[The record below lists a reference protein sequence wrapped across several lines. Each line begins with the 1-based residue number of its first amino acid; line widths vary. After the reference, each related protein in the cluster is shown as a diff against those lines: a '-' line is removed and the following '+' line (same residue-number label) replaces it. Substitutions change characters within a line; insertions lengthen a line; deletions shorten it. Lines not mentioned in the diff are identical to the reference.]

1 MGNCVSMAPQGIPEC
16 QRCGKRGD
24 TEWHLM
30 ESRDKKVLWCTE
42 RIESY
47 TLLCASCRHALV
59 EEASRFQKE
68 RHYYS
73 KAKTELYPKQQHKE
87 RLKRLKSDE
96 KWEGTESFYA
106 SYRPSSAIAHLVNT
120 TVGGGGRRGT
130 GFPLGESQSNGNSS
144 DVPNGNETSFDSL
157 HNELEVSI
165 VEEESLGDIHL
176 IEEDEEEDR
185 LGVVN
190 EEEEE
195 EERNG
200 VT

>member
-1 MGNCVSMAPQGIPEC
+1 
-16 QRCGKRGD
+16 
-24 TEWHLM
+24 M
-30 ESRDKKVLWCTE
+30 ESRDKKVLWSTE
-42 RIESY
+42 RIDSY

-73 KAKTELYPKQQHKE
+73 KAKTELYPKQPHKE

-96 KWEGTESFYA
+96 KWEGTASFYA

-120 TVGGGGRRGT
+120 EGAGGRRGT
-130 GFPLGESQSNGNSS
+130 GFPLGESSDVSNGNES
-144 DVPNGNETSFDSL
+144 SFDSL

-165 VEEESLGDIHL
+165 VEEESLGDIQFV
-176 IEEDEEEDR
+176 EKGDEGR
-185 LGVVN
+185 LSGVV

-195 EERNG
+195 EEEQQRNG

>member
-1 MGNCVSMAPQGIPEC
+1 
-16 QRCGKRGD
+16 
-24 TEWHLM
+24 M

-96 KWEGTESFYA
+96 KWEGTASFYA

-120 TVGGGGRRGT
+120 DGSAGGRRGT
-130 GFPLGESQSNGNSS
+130 GFPLGESNGHSSDVSNGNES
-144 DVPNGNETSFDSL
+144 SFDSL

-165 VEEESLGDIHL
+165 VEEESLGDIQL
-176 IEEDEEEDR
+176 VEKGDEGR
-185 LGVVN
+185 LSGVV